1 MYPAIHRDDS
11 PPEGLLPSATLTR
24 HCLVRARLWVQ
35 TPSYKKRFSKPT
47 ENHSHL
53 HANLEANVFLRFGPG
68 SYILSHPDW
77 MQRQVHTAHLGQQPI
92 PHFFPFRLFPT
103 LFTLPLRLEGLASV
117 VQYLTIPQGGSTA
130 LLLNRLMVFFCNL
143 L

>member
-1 MYPAIHRDDS
+1 MIRNTQAFGHAPLLRATVWSARACGCRHLLTKNVFPSLRKTIH
-11 PPEGLLPSATLTR
+11 TF
-24 HCLVRARLWVQ
+24 
-35 TPSYKKRFSKPT
+35 TPTGRPMF
-47 ENHSHL
+47 
-53 HANLEANVFLRFGPG
+53 FLRFGPG

-92 PHFFPFRLFPT
+92 PHVFPFRLFPT